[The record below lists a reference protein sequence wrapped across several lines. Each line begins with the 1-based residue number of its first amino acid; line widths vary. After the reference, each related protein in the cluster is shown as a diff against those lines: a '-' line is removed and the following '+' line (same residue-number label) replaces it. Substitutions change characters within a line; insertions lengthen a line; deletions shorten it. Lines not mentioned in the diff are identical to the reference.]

1 MGIALIKQNWRPEMK
16 RLTTDLNL
24 VMVEDVSN
32 IPTESW
38 LKIRKK
44 GIGGSEIAAL
54 FGKSSYASPLSIYMD
69 KLSDEVQEL
78 DNEFIEW
85 GKTLEPIIREKFP
98 VKFKKNTGVDVRA
111 EEYPFMMQSIE
122 NPYMLAN
129 IDGLVEL
136 QQDYKFSL
144 LVGDSEWEEY
154 FIPAGLVGGLEI
166 KTGSGFTAKN
176 WKENS
181 LPDNYFLQ
189 TQHYMAVTGLPY
201 FFVVALIDKTLLW
214 RYVPRDEEIIAI
226 IKARVNQFWT
236 ENILAKN
243 PPAPIG
249 SDVDTSV
256 LKSLYPQELRDKSLD
271 LSHMADKRL
280 RYKEIA
286 EEMGNL
292 ETEKDAIRQ
301 EFMALM
307 KDAEIAFVGDKKVTW
322 KLQEKREYTVKAS
335 STRVM
340 RIG

>member
-1 MGIALIKQNWRPEMK
+1 MK

-85 GKTLEPIIREKFP
+85 GKTLEPIIRDKFP
-98 VKFKKNTGVDVRA
+98 GKFKKATGIDICV
-111 EEYPFMMQSIE
+111 EEFPFMMQSIE
-122 NPYMLAN
+122 NPFMLAN
-129 IDGLVEL
+129 IDGLVCP

-144 LVGDSEWEEY
+144 PISDSEWEEY
-154 FIPAGLVGGLEI
+154 SVPAGLVGGLEI

-236 ENILAKN
+236 ENVLAKN

-249 SDVDTSV
+249 SDVDTDV
-256 LKSLYPQELRDKSLD
+256 LKSLYPQELKDKSLD
-271 LSHMADKRL
+271 LSHMANKRL

-292 ETEKDAIRQ
+292 KTEQDVIKQ

-322 KLQEKREYTVKAS
+322 KVQEKREYTVKAS